1 MKHWLDAAFA
11 VTGTTVCYLLGAWDL
26 PIIALLCFMAADYVT
41 GVLLAIVQK
50 RLSSE
55 VGFKG
60 LAKKAVILLVITL
73 AVFLDR
79 LLGNGAWTFRTLAA
93 WFYLANEG
101 ISLLENA
108 AALGVPVPKKLK
120 DVLAQ
125 LKDREEK
132 K

>member
-1 MKHWLDAAFA
+1 MKHFIDAVVA
-11 VTGTTVCYLLGAWDL
+11 VTGTAVCWLFGAWDL
-26 PIIALLCFMAADYVT
+26 PIIALLCFMAADYLT
-41 GVLLAIVQK
+41 GVILAVVNK

-60 LAKKAVILLVITL
+60 LAKKAVILLVIVL

-79 LLGNGAWTFRTLAA
+79 LIGGETWTFRTLTA

-125 LKDREEK
+125 LKDKDKE
-132 K
+132 

>member
-1 MKHWLDAAFA
+1 MKHWIDAAVACAGTA
-11 VTGTTVCYLLGAWDL
+11 VCWLFGAWDL

-41 GVLLAIVQK
+41 GVMLAITRK

-60 LAKKAVILLVITL
+60 LAKKAVILLVIVL
-73 AVFLDR
+73 AVCLDR
-79 LLGNGAWTFRTLAA
+79 LIGGEAWTFRTLTA

-108 AALGVPVPKKLK
+108 AALGVPVPQKLK

-125 LKDREEK
+125 LKGKEK
-132 K
+132 

>member
-1 MKHWLDAAFA
+1 MKHWIDAAVA
-11 VTGTTVCYLLGAWDL
+11 LAGTTVCYLLGAWDP
-26 PIIALLCFMAADYVT
+26 PIIALLCFMAADYIT
-41 GVLLAIVQK
+41 GVMLAVVQK
-50 RLSSE
+50 RLSSAI
-55 VGFKG
+55 GFKG

-79 LLGNGAWTFRTLAA
+79 LLGSENWTFRTLAA

-108 AALGVPVPKKLK
+108 AALGVPIPQKLQ

-125 LKDREEK
+125 LKEGK
-132 K
+132 